1 MADTTTTNYGLVK
14 PEVGASANSWGAKI
28 NTDLDTLDTQLKAVS
43 DYKLPVGVILLWSG
57 AVAAIPTGF
66 ILCNGSG
73 GSPDL
78 RNTFVVGAG
87 STYAPADSGGA
98 TTVTLAEANLPSH
111 THAVN
116 ITSQATSHT
125 HTATSNTTGAH
136 THTFDVSGSPGS
148 NTNSFDVDGQQN
160 GNCPGDCATKTVSSS
175 GDHSHTIT
183 VANESAH
190 QHVVSGNTAA
200 TGSGTAVDKLPPYYA
215 LCYIM
220 KT

>member
-43 DYKLPVGVILLWSG
+43 DYKLPVGAIILWSG

-111 THAVN
+111 AHAVN

-136 THTFDVSGSPGS
+136 SHTFIVHGSPGS
-148 NTNSFDVDGQQN
+148 NTDSFDVNGDATSGGTDTPSVQN
-160 GNCPGDCATKTVSSS
+160 VSSA

>member
-14 PEVGASANSWGAKI
+14 PEVGASANSWGGKI

-43 DYKLPVGVILLWSG
+43 DYKLPVGAIILWSG

-78 RNTFVVGAG
+78 RNTFVIGAG
-87 STYAPADSGGA
+87 STYAPSNTGGA
-98 TTVTLAEANLPSH
+98 TTVTLAEANLPAH

-125 HTATSNTTGAH
+125 HSASTNETGAH
-136 THTFDVSGSPGS
+136 THTINFTNQGDAFGSTYAMSVQAG
-148 NTNSFDVDGQQN
+148 
-160 GNCPGDCATKTVSSS
+160 GNTKTTSSA

>member
-98 TTVTLAEANLPSH
+98 TTVTLAEANLPAH
-111 THAVN
+111 AHAVN

-160 GNCPGDCATKTVSSS
+160 GNCPGDCARLKLYRHLATTATQSQWQMNL
-175 GDHSHTIT
+175 HTNTLYLETQLQREVAQQLINYHRIT
-183 VANESAH
+183 LYV
-190 QHVVSGNTAA
+190 T
-200 TGSGTAVDKLPPYYA
+200 L
-215 LCYIM
+215 
-220 KT
+220 

>member
-43 DYKLPVGVILLWSG
+43 DYKLPVGAIILWSG

-111 THAVN
+111 AHAVN
-116 ITSQATSHT
+116 ITSQATLTPPQAIRLAHT
-125 HTATSNTTGAH
+125 RTPLLSTALQAVTLTLLMLMATLVLVVLTHLTLRTYRHLATTATQSLLLMNLHTNTLYLETQLQREVA
-136 THTFDVSGSPGS
+136 
-148 NTNSFDVDGQQN
+148 QQLIN
-160 GNCPGDCATKTVSSS
+160 Y
-175 GDHSHTIT
+175 HRIT
-183 VANESAH
+183 LYV
-190 QHVVSGNTAA
+190 T
-200 TGSGTAVDKLPPYYA
+200 L
-215 LCYIM
+215 
-220 KT
+220 

>member
-14 PEVGASANSWGAKI
+14 PEVGASANSWGGKI

-43 DYKLPVGVILLWSG
+43 DYKLPVGAIILWSG

-78 RNTFVVGAG
+78 RNTFVIGAG
-87 STYAPADSGGA
+87 STYAPSNTGGA
-98 TTVTLAEANLPSH
+98 TTVTLAEANLPAH

-125 HTATSNTTGAH
+125 HSASTNETGAH
-136 THTFDVSGSPGS
+136 THTINF
-148 NTNSFDVDGQQN
+148 TNQGDAFGGTPAMSVQAG
-160 GNCPGDCATKTVSSS
+160 GNTKTTSSA
-175 GDHSHTIT
+175 GAHSHTVT
-183 VANESAH
+183 VAAESAH

>member
-43 DYKLPVGVILLWSG
+43 DYKLPVGAIILWSG

-111 THAVN
+111 AHAVN

-136 THTFDVSGSPGS
+136 SHTFIVHGSPGS
-148 NTNSFDVDGQQN
+148 NTDSFDVN
-160 GNCPGDCATKTVSSS
+160 GDATSGGTDTPSVKNVSSA

>member
-14 PEVGASANSWGAKI
+14 PEVGASANSWGGKI

-43 DYKLPVGVILLWSG
+43 DYKLPVGAIILWSG

-78 RNTFVVGAG
+78 RNTFVIGAG
-87 STYAPADSGGA
+87 STYAPSNTGGA
-98 TTVTLAEANLPSH
+98 TTVTLAEANLPAH

-125 HTATSNTTGAH
+125 HSASTNETGAH

-148 NTNSFDVDGQQN
+148 NTNSFDVDNHQN
-160 GNCPGDCATKTVSSS
+160 GNCPGDCATKTTSSA
-175 GDHSHTIT
+175 GAHSHTVT

>member
-43 DYKLPVGVILLWSG
+43 DYKLPVGAIILWSG

-136 THTFDVSGSPGS
+136 SHTFIVHGSPGS
-148 NTNSFDVDGQQN
+148 NTDSFDVN
-160 GNCPGDCATKTVSSS
+160 GDATSGGTDTPSVKNVSSA

>member
-43 DYKLPVGVILLWSG
+43 DYKLPVGAIILWSG

-111 THAVN
+111 AHAVN

-136 THTFDVSGSPGS
+136 SHTFIVHGSPGS
-148 NTNSFDVDGQQN
+148 NTDSFDVN
-160 GNCPGDCATKTVSSS
+160 GDPSSGGTDTPYTKNVSSS

>member
-57 AVAAIPTGF
+57 AVVAIPTGF
-66 ILCNGSG
+66 ILCDGSG
-73 GSPDL
+73 GAPDL

-98 TTVTLAEANLPSH
+98 TTVTLAEANLPAH
-111 THAVN
+111 AHAVN

-136 THTFDVSGSPGS
+136 DHTFIVHGSPGS
-148 NTNSFDVDGQQN
+148 NANSFDVQG
-160 GNCPGDCATKTVSSS
+160 PGSGGSDAEQTKTVSSA

-183 VANESAH
+183 VAAESAH